1 MVPKSGWVT
10 TIVRIWNNTRVK
22 SSTWKVC
29 MTWRSKQQQVKL
41 ENRVTL
47 QIFYLLTF
55 LKPINLKLKIMIARL
70 RISREKLTLDKVV
83 INEYQSTRKL
93 NLLLLHFWV
102 YFFDFSHH
110 YYTVPNAVFI
120 FYNATIWKERGI
132 MSRFS
137 NFFVHFKNQGL

>member
-1 MVPKSGWVT
+1 
-10 TIVRIWNNTRVK
+10 
-22 SSTWKVC
+22 
-29 MTWRSKQQQVKL
+29 
-41 ENRVTL
+41 
-47 QIFYLLTF
+47 
-55 LKPINLKLKIMIARL
+55 MIARL

-120 FYNATIWKERGI
+120 FDNATI
-132 MSRFS
+132 
-137 NFFVHFKNQGL
+137 